1 MKCITLIVHASA
13 KSALTDFFHDITEV
27 RRFTMIDCEGYDEN
41 DLADPRIS
49 PGDRVVGYMPRV
61 RIDLT
66 VDDGHVPGLL
76 ATLRH
81 ADSQV
86 SGLGVFWITPI
97 EDEGSL

>member
-13 KSALTDFFHDITEV
+13 KSALTDFFHVITEV

-49 PGDRVVGYMPRV
+49 PGDRVVGYIPRV

-66 VDDGHVPGLL
+66 VQEADV
-76 ATLRH
+76 ASVMTKLRTS
-81 ADSQV
+81 DSQV
-86 SGLGVFWITPI
+86 SGLGVYWITQI
-97 EDEGSL
+97 EEEGTL